1 MSTDKKRRFTSRQA
15 KYGLNTAIY
24 TLVALAIVVM
34 ANLIANRF
42 VRQVDLTAN
51 QRYTL
56 SPQSGQILDDL
67 TTEVEFLYFDRR
79 ANFGNVEDRLAMY
92 STRSSNLD
100 VTYVDPDRERGLAE
114 QHNIRSYGT
123 LVIEASGRTEQ
134 VTNIAEEDITNAII
148 KVLKGGP
155 KKIYFLTGHGERDI
169 DSTERLGYSEA
180 KTALEESNYAI
191 ETLSLLEENPRV
203 PDDGSALIIAGT
215 QNDLLEP
222 EVAAI
227 KDFIMGGG
235 RAFFLLHPH
244 APQTLVDLLAEFGAE
259 ATNSLVVDTSGIGR
273 LFGTDELMP
282 LAVDYDEHP
291 VTRDMTNVATL
302 FPFSAAVDTSS
313 EGMPG
318 AMFQPIA
325 RTTDRSWATTDVES
339 NEVSFRE
346 GQDIQ
351 GPIALFGAGTFNQ
364 PSATPPGFPGSAP
377 EEETSSPEGRFI
389 VAGSTEFPA
398 NAIIG
403 FNGNRDLF
411 VNAVNWLASDEDL
424 ISIRP
429 KEMEDRRVDLQPEQM
444 ALIFY
449 LLIAVPAVVVLSGLG
464 VWWKRRG

>member
-1 MSTDKKRRFTSRQA
+1 
-15 KYGLNTAIY
+15 
-24 TLVALAIVVM
+24 
-34 ANLIANRF
+34 
-42 VRQVDLTAN
+42 
-51 QRYTL
+51 
-56 SPQSGQILDDL
+56 
-67 TTEVEFLYFDRR
+67 
-79 ANFGNVEDRLAMY
+79 MY
-92 STRSSNLD
+92 STRSPNLD

-123 LVIEASGRTEQ
+123 LVIAASGRTEQ

-169 DSTERLGYSEA
+169 DSTERLGYSAA
-180 KTALEESNYAI
+180 KPALEESNYAI

-203 PDDGSALIIAGT
+203 PDDCSALIIAGT

-244 APQTLVDLLAEFGAE
+244 APQTVVDLLAEFGAD
-259 ATNSLVVDTSGIGR
+259 AKNSLVVDTSGIGR

-291 VTRDMTNVATL
+291 VTRDMTNIATL
-302 FPFSAAVDTSS
+302 FPFSAAVDTVP

-346 GQDIQ
+346 GQDTQ

-364 PSATPPGFPGSAP
+364 PSAMPPGFPGSDA
-377 EEETSSPEGRFI
+377 EEEASSPEGRFI